1 MYRDTDIFQE
11 GGEVSPDLG
20 TIEPIMPGE
29 VQGGFVDYLTRP
41 MVPSPA
47 RQRRDFLRGIASFI
61 PGLSYEIAKAE
72 RDPLG
77 QGLSLLDVI
86 PGGAVVGASLKKSAK
101 KGIESLAETPK
112 KINTPDSLEDL
123 KAQGFDIENPIH
135 HGSFKD
141 FDKFDESFI
150 GQRDAGFF
158 GRGFYF
164 AKEPSEASYYGPI
177 VKKYYKRGNF
187 LDLTPN
193 KTNSDFELLDKKYF
207 KFWANKLDRLD
218 MLDQP
223 TKKGLDS
230 LNKLD
235 DYLEKNVKIM
245 QATDNRGREGLAAYV
260 KDPTKND
267 PLERIYSSFGLPDQK
282 TAVKNLREQ
291 IIEQTRRDPNL
302 RKIFPGFDDTLF
314 SLSDYIRV
322 GGKGADELTRQ
333 AKKAGYDGVKV
344 GDETVVFDAKNI
356 AEAPRPKGV
365 ASLKNYRDNFTFEQ
379 RQYAVQGGVDKNAK
393 FMYEIAEEANPVF
406 QNEISKIAQKAGL
419 ELGVP
424 DARLLDTNQLLRSL
438 DPETG
443 QIAGT
448 VKKVP
453 RIMEKAVTKYDGD
466 VSKIT
471 DAIRTRVIVKT
482 PQDEEKILKLLSENF
497 EVLDKGRSVK
507 PSGFVDRKILVK
519 SDSFTETPN
528 TIIGEIALIT
538 EPMIQASKKSHPI
551 YKNFRTL
558 FPKGMPTNKK
568 ELGKIGDEIRQQ
580 GLELDRQ
587 MKELFDEAKKEIDPG
602 FYEKVKKFFAG
613 GYVTSGKSGNSAPIA
628 PNLFSN
634 APLDIFEPSTKK
646 SAIMSGD
653 AKVQSVLPED
663 IKKPYD
669 PSSTESITAGP
680 SSHVKNNLSINSIL
694 QEVTKNYKPDQMN
707 IFDVE

>member
-1 MYRDTDIFQE
+1 MYRDIDIFQE
-11 GGEVSPDLG
+11 GGEARSPDLG
-20 TIEPIMPGE
+20 SIEPIMLGE
-29 VQGGFVDYLTRP
+29 VEGGFVDYLTRP

-101 KGIESLAETPK
+101 KGIESLE
-112 KINTPDSLEDL
+112 
-123 KAQGFDIENPIH
+123 G
-135 HGSFKD
+135 
-141 FDKFDESFI
+141 
-150 GQRDAGFF
+150 
-158 GRGFYF
+158 
-164 AKEPSEASYYGPI
+164 
-177 VKKYYKRGNF
+177 
-187 LDLTPN
+187 
-193 KTNSDFELLDKKYF
+193 
-207 KFWANKLDRLD
+207 
-218 MLDQP
+218 
-223 TKKGLDS
+223 GL
-230 LNKLD
+230 
-235 DYLEKNVKIM
+235 
-245 QATDNRGREGLAAYV
+245 
-260 KDPTKND
+260 
-267 PLERIYSSFGLPDQK
+267 
-282 TAVKNLREQ
+282 
-291 IIEQTRRDPNL
+291 
-302 RKIFPGFDDTLF
+302 
-314 SLSDYIRV
+314 
-322 GGKGADELTRQ
+322 
-333 AKKAGYDGVKV
+333 
-344 GDETVVFDAKNI
+344 
-356 AEAPRPKGV
+356 
-365 ASLKNYRDNFTFEQ
+365 
-379 RQYAVQGGVDKNAK
+379 DKNANL
-393 FMYEIAEEANPVF
+393 MYETAKEANPVF

-438 DPETG
+438 DSETG

-497 EVLDKGRSVK
+497 EVLDKGRSIK

-558 FPKGMPTNKK
+558 FPKGMPSNKK

-580 GLELDRQ
+580 GLDLDRQ